1 MQLKEIAYKTE
12 ELLCRTKQ
20 INGVQLAMSVAIF
33 SGDYAVKD
41 YEWAFNML
49 LQETCRLEK
58 DLEGVMNELFREYQE
73 NKGKTGAAAPGERRR
88 TDITPPK
95 PGSVLV

>member
-12 ELLCRTKQ
+12 DLLCRAKQ

-41 YEWAFNML
+41 YEWAFTML
-49 LQETCRLEK
+49 LQETYKLEK
-58 DLEGVMNELFREYQE
+58 DLEGVMDELFRTYQ
-73 NKGKTGAAAPGERRR
+73 KSQGGSGAATPGEKER
-88 TDITPPK
+88 TDITPSK